1 MEFKILFE
9 HWLYSPLSLCII
21 IIEYFINILNMVILE
36 KSHLLLPN
44 DVHKLLW
51 NWAVM
56 HFRWL
61 FSALKVFFPI
71 EETPLSRLDEKI
83 GILPR

>member
-1 MEFKILFE
+1 
-9 HWLYSPLSLCII
+9 
-21 IIEYFINILNMVILE
+21 MVILE

>member
-1 MEFKILFE
+1 M
-9 HWLYSPLSLCII
+9 YI
-21 IIEYFINILNMVILE
+21 IIEYFVNILNMVILE

-83 GILPR
+83 GILPRWNIFKVAMKYDFKK